1 MNIFY
6 LNSNPIICA
15 QEHCDK
21 HVVKM
26 ILEYAQ
32 LLSTAKRV
40 LDGKEVIEIS
50 PAGLKLKRWKLGT
63 ELDDIIYKSTH
74 VNHPCN
80 IWVRSNLLHF
90 EYTNQ
95 LLIELCKEYTH
106 RYKKI
111 HLVERKNLPTIF
123 TACHPINIAIK
134 EWESPPLAMPDE
146 CKIGNDPVLS
156 YQEFYR
162 KEKAYF
168 AKWTKRE
175 IPKWFV
181 N

>member
-6 LNSNPIICA
+6 LNTDPIICA

-40 LDGKEVIEIS
+40 LDGTEVIEIS
-50 PAGLKLKRWKLGT
+50 PAGLRLKRWKLNN
-63 ELDDIIYKSTH
+63 ELNNVLYKSTH
-74 VNHPCN
+74 INHPSN
-80 IWVRSNLLHF
+80 IWTRYSFETYSFVVRLL
-90 EYTNQ
+90 E
-95 LLIELCKEYTH
+95 ELCKEYTY

-111 HLVERKNLPTIF
+111 HLVERKELPGIF
-123 TACHPINIAIK
+123 RMHTPTFSKSGWIN
-134 EWESPPLAMPDE
+134 PPLAMPIE
-146 CKIGNDPVLS
+146 CQINNDPVLS

-175 IPKWFV
+175 TPKWFLQ
-181 N
+181 